1 MNINIYTEMKLST
14 IKRVALIMLFGVLI
28 LNTGAISAQKKT
40 SKISQPKKICT
51 KWAIQLHQGDA
62 AYEATKFALAAENYE
77 KYLLLDKT
85 NPTNV
90 LIKLA
95 DSYWQMRDS
104 KNAFRVYTLLFPAGK
119 NSTATTQ
126 QQIRIGELNARFGH
140 YDQASVWLQGVK
152 GYEAKSQAYGNKS
165 TLESMKQDSL
175 IWHLDFLSINSSYRE
190 FSPFLRDS
198 ILFFSSNRPLRETK
212 ETFAWDG
219 DSYSRLWKME
229 LTRKRS
235 KSGKITAET
244 YARAYE
250 GAEPKSIKNE
260 VKFMTEKRYVT
271 EIGSVDGSLP
281 VEGLSDMKYNVVG
294 MDIDKY
300 SHIYFSAN
308 YPKTKGGVNRICL
321 MEGSYANSN
330 GVIVKHALPFGDY
343 KSYSVMHPTINPAGT
358 LMVFSSDKPN
368 GKGNFDLYYAQRNNV
383 NDVWDSIRT
392 FKGSI
397 NTVGNEVFPTLTQD
411 GYLYF
416 STDARPGLG
425 GLDIYRIVLKDALA
439 GKGEPEHLSYPLN
452 SSADDF
458 GWTQDNSG
466 GRGFFTSDRLNDD
479 DLYSFYLDSDQDG
492 VPDYMDLCPGTPPE
506 ARKYVDAHGCPLDG
520 DQDGVLDY
528 KDKCPDTP
536 FEQRK
541 FVDKNGC
548 NPDSDGD
555 GVPDYLD
562 KCPNTPVEARGTVDA
577 HGCPMDT
584 DGDGVLDYQDN
595 CPKVPGVK
603 ANHGCPEIKKAI
615 KALFQKAL
623 HGIQFATGKSDIKPI
638 SYLILDPI
646 ANALIANPTYLVE
659 IDGHTDNVGKSD
671 ANMLLSDRRAA
682 AVKNYLILK
691 GVDAKRMTSHGFGD
705 TKPVATNATVK
716 GKALNRR
723 VEFIVTFEATVVD
736 GLPVDGK
743 PVDGKP
749 VDGKPV
755 QQTPDAKAPVK

>member
-1 MNINIYTEMKLST
+1 MNINTYTGMKLST
-14 IKRVALIMLFGVLI
+14 IKRTVLVIVFGI
-28 LNTGAISAQKKT
+28 LTLSTVPNYAQNST
-40 SKISQPKKICT
+40 SKTTRPKKICT
-51 KWAIQLHQGDA
+51 KWAIQLRQGDA
-62 AYEATKFALAAENYE
+62 AYEATKYALAAENYE

-90 LIKLA
+90 LVKLA
-95 DSYWQMRDS
+95 DSYWQMRDN
-104 KNAFRVYTLLFPAGK
+104 KNAFRVYKQLFPTGK
-119 NSTATTQ
+119 NSTATIK
-126 QQIRIGELNARFGH
+126 QQIRIGELYARFGF

-152 GYEAKSQAYGNKS
+152 GYEAKSEVFANKS
-165 TLESMKQDSL
+165 ALQSMKKDSL

-198 ILFFSSNRPLRETK
+198 TLFFTSNRPLREKK
-212 ETFAWDG
+212 ETFGWDG

-250 GAEPKSIKNE
+250 CAEPRSVKNE
-260 VKFMTEKRYVT
+260 AKFMTEKRYVIET
-271 EIGSVDGSLP
+271 SSADGARL
-281 VEGLSDMKYNVVG
+281 VEGLGDIKYNVVG

-321 MEGSYANSN
+321 MEGPYSNSV
-330 GVIVKHALPFGDY
+330 GVIEKHALPFGDY

-368 GKGNFDLYYAQRNNV
+368 GKGNYDLYYAQRNNI
-383 NDVWDSIRT
+383 NAEWDSIKT
-392 FKGSI
+392 FKGSL

-416 STDARPGLG
+416 STDARVGLG
-425 GLDIYRIVLKDALA
+425 GLDIYRIALKDALA
-439 GKGEPEHLSYPLN
+439 GIGEPEHLSYPVN
-452 SSADDF
+452 SSSDDF
-458 GWTQDNSG
+458 GWTQDNTG

-479 DLYSFYLDSDQDG
+479 DLFSFYLDSDQDG

-506 ARKYVDAHGCPLDG
+506 LRKYVDAHGCPQDG
-520 DQDGVLDY
+520 DLDGVLDN

-536 FEQRK
+536 ADQRK
-541 FVDKNGC
+541 YVDKDGC
-548 NPDSDGD
+548 TPDSDGD
-555 GVPDYLD
+555 GVPDYRD
-562 KCPNTPVEARGTVDA
+562 KCPNTPVEARGTVDKD
-577 HGCPMDT
+577 GCPKDT

-595 CPKVPGVK
+595 CPRVPGVK
-603 ANHGCPEIKKAI
+603 SNHGCPEIKKSI
-615 KALFQKAL
+615 KALFQRAL

-646 ANALIANPTYLVE
+646 ANALIANPTYLIE
-659 IDGHTDNVGKSD
+659 IDGHTDNVGKPD
-671 ANMLLSDRRAA
+671 ANMLLSDRRAE
-682 AVKNYLILK
+682 AVRKYLISK

-705 TKPVATNATVK
+705 TKPVATNATVQ

-736 GLPVDGK
+736 GLPVDGTS
-743 PVDGKP
+743 
-749 VDGKPV
+749 V
-755 QQTPDAKAPVK
+755 QPATDTKVLVK